1 VTERRDHYSY
11 TVYAQPDTARR
22 FDQTRFGGPVG
33 QLVGAREA
41 EAIARFARP
50 AAGCT
55 VLDVGTGTGRIAM
68 FLAQAGA
75 SVTGLDASEEML
87 RVGRE
92 RAAEQHAD
100 VQFVVGD
107 AHALTFPDRSFDVV
121 VSSRVLMHTPRWR
134 VCIDQ
139 MCRVARSR
147 VVVDYPSARSLALL
161 QSLYRRT
168 NYALGGAT
176 RQPYRVFFDHEL
188 ASAFEKNGFQL
199 RAKER
204 HFVLPVA
211 FYKLFGSARGA
222 QVSEA
227 VLRRVGLSR
236 MFASPVT
243 VVAERRADVM
253 R

>member
-1 VTERRDHYSY
+1 MTERRDHYSY
-11 TVYAQPDTARR
+11 SVYAQPDTARR

-41 EAIARFARP
+41 DAIAHFAGPISGR
-50 AAGCT
+50 T

-75 SVTGLDASEEML
+75 AVTGVDASEEML
-87 RVGRE
+87 KVGRE

-100 VQFVVGD
+100 VHFVAGD

-121 VSSRVLMHTPRWR
+121 VCSRVLMHTPRWQIC
-134 VCIDQ
+134 VKE

-161 QSLYRRT
+161 QSLYRRA
-168 NYALGGAT
+168 NYALGGST
-176 RQPYRVFFDHEL
+176 RQPYRVYFDREI
-188 ASAFEKNGFQL
+188 ATAFETNGFQL
-199 RAKER
+199 QSKDR
-204 HFVLPVA
+204 HFVLPVGL
-211 FYKLFGSARGA
+211 YKLFGSARAA
-222 QVSEA
+222 QVSEG

-243 VVAERRADVM
+243 VLAERRAAS
-253 R
+253 